1 MKRYR
6 LSKAAVPFFK
16 EDLATK
22 IGDYQFW
29 QAYNVDEKAL
39 EEVEPADL
47 CRKDWVKIYRAL
59 GREKFIE
66 LVKKGTSLKEAKQIV
81 KELKS
86 KPK

>member
-29 QAYNVDEKAL
+29 QAYNVDERNSKYSAL
-39 EEVEPADL
+39 LDKLYLLEQT
-47 CRKDWVKIYRAL
+47 
-59 GREKFIE
+59 EKK
-66 LVKKGTSLKEAKQIV
+66 V
-81 KELKS
+81 
-86 KPK
+86 